1 MIQAVDRIL
10 EETADLRS
18 DLLQHRVYGSIRS
31 VPDLRLFM
39 SHHVFAVLD
48 FMWLLKRLQQDVCCT
63 AIPWIPAPDPGLARF
78 VNEIVLA
85 EETDEDGHGGHC
97 SHFELYLGAMQDI
110 GASVKPVC
118 NFVESLRGKTSV
130 EEALHAVPIP
140 TSVRSFVSFT
150 HALAATS
157 TTAQVAAAFCF
168 GREDVIPE
176 MFQRFLSGLTE
187 HGLPAPRLRY
197 YIQRHI
203 ELDGD
208 HHGPLTRRLV
218 NKLCGTGPQ
227 TLEQSVMAAR
237 QAISH
242 RIALWDG
249 VVSEMTT
256 NSD

>member
-110 GASVKPVC
+110 GASVKPVS
-118 NFVESLRGKTSV
+118 NFVE
-130 EEALHAVPIP
+130 
-140 TSVRSFVSFT
+140 
-150 HALAATS
+150 
-157 TTAQVAAAFCF
+157 
-168 GREDVIPE
+168 
-176 MFQRFLSGLTE
+176 
-187 HGLPAPRLRY
+187 
-197 YIQRHI
+197 
-203 ELDGD
+203 
-208 HHGPLTRRLV
+208 
-218 NKLCGTGPQ
+218 
-227 TLEQSVMAAR
+227 
-237 QAISH
+237 
-242 RIALWDG
+242 
-249 VVSEMTT
+249 
-256 NSD
+256 